1 MQRWKA
7 YMKSSEAAWRRAE
20 TIQPA
25 EERVPVPPSDE
36 PDIGAPWFP
45 DCEPFP
51 RAT

>member
-1 MQRWKA
+1 
-7 YMKSSEAAWRRAE
+7 MKSSEAAWRRAE

-25 EERVPVPPSDE
+25 EERVPVPASDE
-36 PDIGAPWFP
+36 PDDIGAPWFP